1 MDQPKLYDL
10 DALRPLSLFS
20 PSVPVQAVTLDVDER
35 LDRWGHGYGRTAE
48 VIFVVR
54 RAPDEL
60 LLVNKAGYPADT
72 YRLPTGGVQE
82 GEAPRQAAIRE
93 IYEETGYEVRD
104 AGLLGVVDYELH
116 HPDQGE
122 GPFVSYVF
130 VADVEQDQ
138 TPHATLE
145 GEIDG
150 YRWQPVSALG
160 QTAGALRQ
168 LPEDWTSW
176 GRFRAVSY
184 EFIQCGIMQYNQRL
198 MPASGSQGKER

>member
-1 MDQPKLYDL
+1 MDLPKLYDL
-10 DALRPLSLFS
+10 DALRPLSLFT
-20 PSVPVQAVTLDVDER
+20 PSVPVQEVTVDVDAR
-35 LDRWGHGYGRTAE
+35 LDRLGQGRGRAAE

-60 LLVNKAGYPADT
+60 LLVNKAAYPADT
-72 YRLPTGGVQE
+72 YRLPTGGIND

-93 IYEETGYEVRD
+93 IYEETGFEVED

-116 HPDQGE
+116 RPGREDA
-122 GPFVSYVF
+122 PFVSYVF
-130 VADVEQDQ
+130 VADVDKAQ
-138 TPHATLE
+138 TPHATIE

-160 QTAGALRQ
+160 RTAGALRR
-168 LPEDWTSW
+168 LSGDWASW

-184 EFIQCGIMQYNQRL
+184 EFIQCGIMHYNQRL
-198 MPASGSQGKER
+198 MPVSGSQGGER